1 MKSNKERTVK
11 ITYLN
16 EESNLDNFIND
27 FAELIATAIYNKKRK
42 EAETKWQEHIQ
53 KEETNIDYNI

>member
-16 EESNLDNFIND
+16 EESSLNNFIND
-27 FAELIATAIYNKKRK
+27 FAELIATAIYNKKERRLKHNGRNIYKKRK
-42 EAETKWQEHIQ
+42 QI
-53 KEETNIDYNI
+53 